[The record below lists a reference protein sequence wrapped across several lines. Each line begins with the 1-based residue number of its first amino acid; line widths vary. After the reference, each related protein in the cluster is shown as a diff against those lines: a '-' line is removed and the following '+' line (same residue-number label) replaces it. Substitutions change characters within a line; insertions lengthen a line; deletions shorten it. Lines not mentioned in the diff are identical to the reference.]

1 LDEEHG
7 AVLRGEA
14 FGRALETFC
23 AAGGEERTGLLAVY
37 GSDRLRR
44 MLTGVYETLRSAGRA
59 LVLELGEPA
68 DVGDRL
74 DALREAAQC
83 LLDDPGA
90 TDAQIASARAA
101 LDLPSLPETLIDLA
115 ALRAHGPRAAG
126 FEEARKAVEQ
136 AALEHAASRDRDL
149 LQELLDL
156 FAAEY

>member
-1 LDEEHG
+1 WISTTHGFCARLLRAHPFAVGIDPAFHELDEEHG

-68 DVGDRL
+68 DLGDRL
-74 DALREAAQC
+74 
-83 LLDDPGA
+83 GA
-90 TDAQIASARAA
+90 
-101 LDLPSLPETLIDLA
+101 PP
-115 ALRAHGPRAAG
+115 
-126 FEEARKAVEQ
+126 Q
-136 AALEHAASRDRDL
+136 AAERPLDHSRR
-149 LQELLDL
+149 
-156 FAAEY
+156 